1 MELRT
6 ALVLGSSLAFLSYGV
21 HCLVSPSMRLEFAR
35 YRLAHLRV
43 LTGLLE
49 ILAGVGLLA
58 GLRWPL
64 ALKVSSGGLALLMG
78 FALAARL
85 RVRDALPLWIPA
97 AALLALNA
105 YLCLSSLGAFD
116 GT

>member
-1 MELRT
+1 M
-6 ALVLGSSLAFLSYGV
+6 ALGSSLAFLGYGV
-21 HCLVSPSMRLEFAR
+21 HCLVSPSMRLEFER

-49 ILAGVGLLA
+49 ILAGLGLIA

-64 ALKVSSGGLALLMG
+64 ALQLSSGGLALLMG

-105 YLCLSSLGAFD
+105 YLCLSSLGAFE
-116 GT
+116 